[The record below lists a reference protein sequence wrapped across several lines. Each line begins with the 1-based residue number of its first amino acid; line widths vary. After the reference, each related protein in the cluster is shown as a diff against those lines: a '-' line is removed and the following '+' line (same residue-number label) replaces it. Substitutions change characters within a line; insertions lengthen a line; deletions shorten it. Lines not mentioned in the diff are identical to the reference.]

1 MHTIDVYYQEEYLAS
16 FTQLR
21 YAEIFVDALVDS
33 NLKNIEAIRL
43 RKFLLL

>member
-1 MHTIDVYYQEEYLAS
+1 MYTIDVYYQEEYLAS

-33 NLKNIEAIRL
+33 NPEKYEGKLIY
-43 RKFLLL
+43 KF